1 MQFLCILEWEI
12 PKIEHKES
20 KKSIKERKK
29 ESAAA
34 TTSSES
40 PDHKSQND
48 NHKHEEESSPH
59 KVRTSI
65 IEPKKLK
72 MDTPTPEKRDRSHSK
87 PSKAESTPEK
97 KVDTQKKIPEKKV
110 ETKTKTPEKKV
121 DTKTKSPEKKVDTKT
136 KTPEK
141 KVETQT
147 KTPEKKVDTRKK
159 TPEKIEPAF
168 KAPTPVTTEKS
179 RSRTNAASSSTKR
192 SITTDDDDD
201 EEDFNPR
208 KKSTASKSAKSK
220 AEKSDKSQD
229 KTPAGTDEE
238 DEAPKPAVST
248 PKQNYMKYLAK
259 MSMKPKNL
267 GSKNIPV
274 GAPNCLQGL
283 TFVISGVLDSL
294 ERDDCKDLCVKYGG
308 RVTGSVSGKTS
319 YLIIGDE
326 PGESK
331 VKKAVQMKVPQ
342 IDEDGLLEM
351 IRKSNP
357 SGNSQDSGLEY
368 SEDVMS
374 VDDGNESAYDAEKSL
389 FSSPAS
395 TKAGRSSRNSSPT
408 KLGVSKLAK
417 EDSPKKIKTEKSPE
431 KKEVK
436 KEVEKVKAEPVP
448 IKRDTEQPTSSKAAT
463 APAQPVGPTDAGLM
477 WVDKYKP
484 KTLKNVVGQGTETSN
499 AKKLVRW
506 LQNWFKYHGSSQVSY
521 CLSKLELLF
530 IINE

>member
-1 MQFLCILEWEI
+1 ME
-12 PKIEHKES
+12 
-20 KKSIKERKK
+20 
-29 ESAAA
+29 
-34 TTSSES
+34 
-40 PDHKSQND
+40 
-48 NHKHEEESSPH
+48 
-59 KVRTSI
+59 
-65 IEPKKLK
+65 
-72 MDTPTPEKRDRSHSK
+72 TPTPEKRDRSHSK
-87 PSKAESTPEK
+87 SSKTETTPEK
-97 KVDTQKKIPEKKV
+97 KVDAQKN
-110 ETKTKTPEKKV
+110 TPEKKV
-121 DTKTKSPEKKVDTKT
+121 DVQK

-141 KVETQT
+141 KVET
-147 KTPEKKVDTRKK
+147 RKK
-159 TPEKIEPAF
+159 TPEKVEPTF

-201 EEDFNPR
+201 EDDFNPR
-208 KKSTASKSAKSK
+208 KKSTASKSTKSK
-220 AEKSDKSQD
+220 QDKNQD

-238 DEAPKPAVST
+238 DEAPKPAAST

-342 IDEDGLLEM
+342 IDEDELLEM

-374 VDDGNESAYDAEKSL
+374 VDDTDEGAYDAEKSL

-395 TKAGRSSRNSSPT
+395 TKAGKSSRNSSPK

-431 KKEVK
+431 KREVK
-436 KEVEKVKAEPVP
+436 KETEKVKAEPVQ

-463 APAQPVGPTDAGLM
+463 APAQPLGPDAGLM

-521 CLSKLELLF
+521 SLK
-530 IINE
+530 